1 MPSDDILPWQVEEAD
16 GGATH
21 APKVARPILKTS
33 KNEGTTASGPAMTS
47 EYARIE
53 AALDRISQQVDAC
66 LAQLLHGVA
75 AGPHSAHAKEGHAHV
90 TKGEPLFAVVPD
102 AFAMSDSDANLA
114 ESTSLRHQVVSFG
127 NRQGTVAW
135 CDETSEGEAHD
146 PDAAP
151 RPRRHIHKA
160 RTVDLKIATEIFGG
174 KDEAAATKPMMRLLY
189 RSRCDDIWEMLDDPE
204 SSRAAWWISQALKVA
219 VILSII
225 VTNLQITQ
233 ESLLKGLTAAFLE
246 TTFDIIFLIEFLCR
260 VFSAPSKREYF
271 KNTLNWADM
280 LSAFGLPLRASIGFV
295 MDMPYDHA
303 GHVQVILLFALPILR
318 LLKLLRYFETFRL
331 LVDAFKNS
339 LEALPV
345 LMYTLAL
352 IVMLASS
359 LLYLIETR
367 TAIPSLQHALWLC
380 IVTMTTVGYGDY
392 VPKTAGGY
400 VVVSVL
406 VIVSVLFVAMPV
418 GIIGHEFTSCWQ
430 TRDRVLCI
438 TRARQAMV
446 KWGYS
451 ANDVKALFEY
461 VDMDHDGN
469 LDLLEFIELVRQMRV
484 GLSVERSIGLF
495 MLFDDNQNGSINYME
510 FVRHVFPQEFVEEAR
525 KDVQQFQSSDKVH
538 DALEALTAAKGPH
551 SSTE

>member
-1 MPSDDILPWQVEEAD
+1 MPSDDVLPWQVEEVD
-16 GGATH
+16 DGATH
-21 APKVARPILKTS
+21 APKAARPILKTS
-33 KNEGTTASGPAMTS
+33 KHEGATASGGTAMS

-53 AALDRISQQVDAC
+53 VALDRISQQVDAC

-75 AGPHSAHAKEGHAHV
+75 GGPHSAHVKEGHAHAM
-90 TKGEPLFAVVPD
+90 KGEPLFAVVPD
-102 AFAMSDSDANLA
+102 SFAMSDSDANLA
-114 ESTSLRHQVVSFG
+114 ESTALRHQVVSFG

-151 RPRRHIHKA
+151 RLRRHVHKA
-160 RTVDLKIATEIFGG
+160 RTVDLKIATQIFGG

-219 VILSII
+219 VILSIL
-225 VTNLQITQ
+225 VTNLHVTQ
-233 ESLLKGLTAAFLE
+233 ESLLQGAVAAFLE
-246 TTFDIIFLIEFLCR
+246 TTFDTIFLIELLCR

-271 KNTLNWADM
+271 KDTLNWADM

-295 MDMPYDHA
+295 MEVPYDQA
-303 GHVQVILLFALPILR
+303 GNLVQVILLFALPILR

-380 IVTMTTVGYGDY
+380 VVTMTTVGYGDSAVTAQILY
-392 VPKTAGGY
+392 GLVVPR
-400 VVVSVL
+400 
-406 VIVSVLFVAMPV
+406 
-418 GIIGHEFTSCWQ
+418 E
-430 TRDRVLCI
+430 
-438 TRARQAMV
+438 
-446 KWGYS
+446 
-451 ANDVKALFEY
+451 
-461 VDMDHDGN
+461 
-469 LDLLEFIELVRQMRV
+469 
-484 GLSVERSIGLF
+484 
-495 MLFDDNQNGSINYME
+495 
-510 FVRHVFPQEFVEEAR
+510 
-525 KDVQQFQSSDKVH
+525 
-538 DALEALTAAKGPH
+538 
-551 SSTE
+551 

>member
-1 MPSDDILPWQVEEAD
+1 
-16 GGATH
+16 
-21 APKVARPILKTS
+21 
-33 KNEGTTASGPAMTS
+33 
-47 EYARIE
+47 
-53 AALDRISQQVDAC
+53 
-66 LAQLLHGVA
+66 
-75 AGPHSAHAKEGHAHV
+75 
-90 TKGEPLFAVVPD
+90 
-102 AFAMSDSDANLA
+102 
-114 ESTSLRHQVVSFG
+114 
-127 NRQGTVAW
+127 
-135 CDETSEGEAHD
+135 
-146 PDAAP
+146 
-151 RPRRHIHKA
+151 
-160 RTVDLKIATEIFGG
+160 
-174 KDEAAATKPMMRLLY
+174 
-189 RSRCDDIWEMLDDPE
+189 
-204 SSRAAWWISQALKVA
+204 
-219 VILSII
+219 
-225 VTNLQITQ
+225 
-233 ESLLKGLTAAFLE
+233 
-246 TTFDIIFLIEFLCR
+246 
-260 VFSAPSKREYF
+260 
-271 KNTLNWADM
+271 M

-295 MDMPYDHA
+295 MDMPYDHV

-380 IVTMTTVGYGDY
+380 VVTMTTVGYGDY

-538 DALEALTAAKGPH
+538 DALEALTAAKGDGEA
-551 SSTE
+551 T

>member
-1 MPSDDILPWQVEEAD
+1 MEARDKSGFQPGTCYKRFMSIKEIFPGAVEELPVGPGCQSSGEEDDAKARRVCIKIYDVLPWQVEEVD
-16 GGATH
+16 DGATH
-21 APKVARPILKTS
+21 APKAARPILIPVWESPCLLTPFLSAWKTS
-33 KNEGTTASGPAMTS
+33 KHEGATASGGTAMS

-53 AALDRISQQVDAC
+53 VALDRISQQVDAC
-66 LAQLLHGVA
+66 LAQLLHG
-75 AGPHSAHAKEGHAHV
+75 
-90 TKGEPLFAVVPD
+90 
-102 AFAMSDSDANLA
+102 
-114 ESTSLRHQVVSFG
+114 VVSFG

-151 RPRRHIHKA
+151 RLRRHVHKA
-160 RTVDLKIATEIFGG
+160 RTVDLKIATQIFGG

-219 VILSII
+219 VILSIL
-225 VTNLQITQ
+225 VTNLH
-233 ESLLKGLTAAFLE
+233 ESLLQGAVAAFLE
-246 TTFDIIFLIEFLCR
+246 TTFDTIFLIEFLCR

-271 KNTLNWADM
+271 KDTLNWADM

-295 MDMPYDHA
+295 MEVPYDQA
-303 GHVQVILLFALPILR
+303 GNLVQVILLFALPILR
-318 LLKLLRYFETFRL
+318 LLKLLR
-331 LVDAFKNS
+331 
-339 LEALPV
+339 
-345 LMYTLAL
+345 
-352 IVMLASS
+352 
-359 LLYLIETR
+359 

-380 IVTMTTVGYGDY
+380 VVTMTTVGYGDY

-495 MLFDDNQNGSINYME
+495 MLSL
-510 FVRHVFPQEFVEEAR
+510 AR
-525 KDVQQFQSSDKVH
+525 KDVQQFQSSEKVH
-538 DALEALTAAKGPH
+538 DALEALTATKGAGKA
-551 SSTE
+551 T